1 MATEVS
7 PDRPRIE
14 LRAPAK
20 GSNCSIVGLIPQ
32 RGEWVAA
39 YAVMRVGKNAGPTIV
54 DVCQITD
61 LPEPQKKKA
70 RAWMGAFSRF
80 VEAANPAAA

>member
-7 PDRPRIE
+7 HEPQRLDLRP
-14 LRAPAK
+14 PAR
-20 GSNCSIVGLIPQ
+20 GTNCSIVGLIPN
-32 RGEWVAA
+32 RPEWVAA

-54 DVCQITD
+54 DVCRISD

-70 RAWMGAFSRF
+70 QAWMGAFARF
-80 VEAANPAAA
+80 VDAANPN